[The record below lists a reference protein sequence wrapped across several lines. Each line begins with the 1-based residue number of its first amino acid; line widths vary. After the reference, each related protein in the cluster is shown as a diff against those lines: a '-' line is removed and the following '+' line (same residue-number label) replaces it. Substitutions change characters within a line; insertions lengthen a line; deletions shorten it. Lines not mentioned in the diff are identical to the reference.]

1 MTCKTIFDN
10 FADYLTGD
18 LDEAAR
24 RSVQNHI
31 SNCSVCREE
40 LENLTLIWARLGV
53 LPEERPGPG
62 LRDRFYTMLEEQ
74 KAALE
79 VTSGRTAA
87 VRPGDRTGAAHTL
100 PGRHPGSFREW
111 VMFRRPACAASFSAF
126 LLLFG
131 IGAGWF
137 LAGGP
142 GGARRLA
149 VLSSEVQDMRQQV
162 ALNLMD
168 RPSAADRLLGI
179 GFSTAVDTPDG
190 TTLEALIAAV
200 NGDPN
205 PNVRL
210 AAVEALY
217 LFRNRTGVREGLVRS
232 LTVQAYPIVQIA
244 IIDFLVDVREERA
257 AEALKHLIDNENLI
271 DPAVRN
277 RAEQGLKQ
285 LI

>member
-1 MTCKTIFDN
+1 MTCETILDN
-10 FADYLTGD
+10 FSDYLTGD

-24 RSVQNHI
+24 NGIRDHI
-31 SNCSVCREE
+31 SGCTACREE

-53 LPEERPGPG
+53 LPEERPGSG
-62 LRDRFYTMLEEQ
+62 LRDRFYAMIEERKAVLAAASGR
-74 KAALE
+74 KAAASLGE
-79 VTSGRTAA
+79 
-87 VRPGDRTGAAHTL
+87 RPIKNFCKWFA
-100 PGRHPGSFREW
+100 
-111 VMFRRPACAASFSAF
+111 FRRPAFAASFSAF

-142 GGARRLA
+142 DGARRLA
-149 VLSSEVQDMRQQV
+149 VLSAEVQDMRQQV

-217 LFRNRTGVREGLVRS
+217 LFRNRPGVREGLVRS

-285 LI
+285 L

>member
-1 MTCKTIFDN
+1 MTCETIFDN

-24 RSVQNHI
+24 RNVQNHI
-31 SNCSVCREE
+31 SNCSACREE

-62 LRDRFYTMLEEQ
+62 LRDRFYAMLGEQ
-74 KAALE
+74 KAALDAA
-79 VTSGRTAA
+79 SGRTAA
-87 VRPGDRTGAAHTL
+87 ASLGERPGATQTSRSRYLGN
-100 PGRHPGSFREW
+100 FRKW
-111 VMFRRPACAASFSAF
+111 FTFRRPAFAASFSAF

-131 IGAGWF
+131 LGAGWF

-142 GGARRLA
+142 GGTQRLA
-149 VLSSEVQDMRQQV
+149 VLSSEVRDMRQQV

-179 GFSTAVDTPDG
+179 GFSTAVDTPDD

-210 AAVEALY
+210 AALDALY
-217 LFRNRTGVREGLVRS
+217 LFRNRPGVREGLVRS

-277 RAEQGLKQ
+277 RAERGLKQ